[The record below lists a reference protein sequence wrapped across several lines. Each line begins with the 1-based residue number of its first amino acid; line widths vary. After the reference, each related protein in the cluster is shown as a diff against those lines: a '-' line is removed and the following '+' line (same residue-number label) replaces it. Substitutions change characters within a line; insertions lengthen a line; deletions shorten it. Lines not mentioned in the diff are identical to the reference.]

1 MPRSIS
7 QRYYSPVLLMVS
19 PRFLPCFIS
28 ANTNFKVQLFPAK
41 YLSAGARSAPLAQ
54 PNWCYT
60 QFSMGSRAK
69 FCKDRKWAKVLQCGD
84 IDDLI
89 KKVDWPLWV
98 TVLRFVSAKWTF
110 RSKRAKFVRGRAI
123 YFYTGYGNKRV
134 CGLFIGRYHTSVLS
148 EFIESPLE

>member
-7 QRYYSPVLLMVS
+7 QRYYSPVLLMVT

-41 YLSAGARSAPLAQ
+41 YLSALDRRRSLS
-54 PNWCYT
+54 NRCYT
-60 QFSMGSRAK
+60 QLSSGSRAK
-69 FCKDRKWAKVLQCGD
+69 FCKDRKRVKVLQYGD
-84 IDDLI
+84 IEDLI

-110 RSKRAKFVRGRAI
+110 TSKRAKSVRGRAI

-134 CGLFIGRYHTSVLS
+134 CGLFISRYHTSVLS
-148 EFIESPLE
+148 GFIESPLE